1 MDDTQVL
8 EMIKAL
14 RLFGMAETFMS
25 RLAQAKANKLSYEEL
40 FMLTLQDQQQAET
53 QSALDRRIK
62 HAQFEEAK
70 SFEGFELKRYSASVN
85 QMVRNLMTGKFI
97 KDQNHVIIM
106 GPVGTGKTHLAQ
118 ALGLLACQKKKKV
131 CFIRAN
137 DLLNK
142 MHQAKADESWMKLFN
157 RYIKYDVL
165 ILDDFG
171 LKALSAEQSA
181 DLYDLIASLHVKS
194 TLIITTNRTVEGML
208 DVFHD
213 PIMANAA
220 LDRITGKAFQVILD
234 GESYRKK
241 FIPKIKLEE
250 MK

>member
-1 MDDTQVL
+1 
-8 EMIKAL
+8 
-14 RLFGMAETFMS
+14 
-25 RLAQAKANKLSYEEL
+25 
-40 FMLTLQDQQQAET
+40 
-53 QSALDRRIK
+53 
-62 HAQFEEAK
+62 
-70 SFEGFELKRYSASVN
+70 
-85 QMVRNLMTGKFI
+85 
-97 KDQNHVIIM
+97 
-106 GPVGTGKTHLAQ
+106 
-118 ALGLLACQKKKKV
+118 
-131 CFIRAN
+131 
-137 DLLNK
+137 